1 MAEQEAKLADLAKLL
16 KKIDEQ
22 KKTLETVVPLVEDFA
37 GWKPEMA
44 AAVADLQSS
53 LGSLQA
59 QVTTIAVN
67 PVLKILLPRPETEQP
82 LLSYQERSSGTP
94 PHQGATSAADLGPDG
109 HRFDNE
115 FWGPGHGVIT
125 TYVPAP
131 GKGTSS
137 QLIHTVPVH
146 GIPKIASSP
155 SPPRYE
161 IPNLSIW
168 VGRFPTVVVSSPDA
182 AHEVLRNADLAGRT
196 VLDAWRAEGHAANSV
211 IFLPPRDKW
220 RALPR
225 FATTELFAKGR
236 LDARQLLRQ
245 EKARELVR
253 HVSERAAS
261 GEAVDVGHA
270 VFVTAMDLMTCTF
283 FSVDLATRELR
294 HMVKAASLLAAKPTI
309 SDIFPA
315 VAAAD
320 LQGARRK
327 MGTLVR
333 HGHRIFD
340 QQFMRRR
347 RERDA
352 GEPSKDDMIDVMIDR
367 EHEWKQAGSRL
378 NYDAVRGLFQVK
390 EELKTVTGTKT
401 AVEESD
407 ISKLPYLQA
416 VVKETLRLHPAV
428 SFSFYRAMAT
438 TQVQGYTIPKGSNI
452 MLNIWAI
459 HRKPD
464 IWTDPDEFMPE
475 RFIGKDISF
484 WGKDFELI
492 PFGAGRRICLGLPL
506 AHRMVHERICLGLPL
521 AHRMVYHLVVQ

>member
-1 MAEQEAKLADLAKLL
+1 MF
-16 KKIDEQ
+16 IY
-22 KKTLETVVPLVEDFA
+22 TLRLITDTRRRRRLPPGPWTIPIIGSFH
-37 GWKPEMA
+37 
-44 AAVADLQSS
+44 AVAWSRPHRS
-53 LGSLQA
+53 LARLAERYG
-59 QVTTIAVN
+59 
-67 PVLKILLPRPETEQP
+67 P
-82 LLSYQERSSGTP
+82 LM
-94 PHQGATSAADLGPDG
+94 
-109 HRFDNE
+109 
-115 FWGPGHGVIT
+115 
-125 TYVPAP
+125 
-131 GKGTSS
+131 
-137 QLIHTVPVH
+137 
-146 GIPKIASSP
+146 
-155 SPPRYE
+155 
-161 IPNLSIW
+161 SIW

-182 AHEVLRNADLAGRT
+182 AREVLRNADLAGRT

-211 IFLPPRDKW
+211 IFLPPRDMW

-245 EKARELVR
+245 EKAWELVR

-367 EHEWKQAGSRL
+367 EHEWKQAGSPL
-378 NYDAVRGLFQVK
+378 NYDAVRGLFLDFLVAGT
-390 EELKTVTGTKT
+390 ESASCTV
-401 AVEESD
+401 EW
-407 ISKLPYLQA
+407 
-416 VVKETLRLHPAV
+416 
-428 SFSFYRAMAT
+428 AMA
-438 TQVQGYTIPKGSNI
+438 
-452 MLNIWAI
+452 
-459 HRKPD
+459 
-464 IWTDPDEFMPE
+464 E
-475 RFIGKDISF
+475 
-484 WGKDFELI
+484 
-492 PFGAGRRICLGLPL
+492 
-506 AHRMVHERICLGLPL
+506 
-521 AHRMVYHLVVQ
+521 